1 MTDSNEL
8 YQKEMDELL
17 DEIDKKTKSWFKKLK
32 EQSKNTRVEM

>member
-1 MTDSNEL
+1 MTDPNEL

-17 DEIDKKTKSWFKKLK
+17 DEINTKTKSWFKKLK